1 MKNLW
6 MTALLPVGILVSGQ
20 AMANGQ
26 EAAVKAF
33 VSHPT
38 HCATL
43 LGGEGQKGESATGD
57 YSRSLAAAIGDAKGQ
72 QADMLKDLK
81 AQCGK
86 RAAPAPKG

>member
-1 MKNLW
+1 MPAW
-6 MTALLPVGILVSGQ
+6 ISLPVTVAFSVLVTGWLARGTTAPLRELTAATR
-20 AMANGQ
+20 AM
-26 EAAVKAF
+26 
-33 VSHPT
+33 
-38 HCATL
+38 
-43 LGGEGQKGESATGD
+43 ATGD